1 MADRLGGFPGW
12 ARRRRPAGIR
22 IRVTATAVAIVGTA
36 SVLAAFVMVAF
47 VGRSLE
53 AQAADQATVRADQIA
68 DGGVRDGRTIVVAD
82 PEEQFV
88 QVLRGTTVVASSAN
102 VAGLPALAV
111 PGPESVAR
119 LRVPTVAGPFIAAS
133 AVTVGA
139 DGPRTV
145 VVGLNVDDVDEARH
159 IVTLALLFG
168 VPLLLVVVGLVTW
181 RMVGRT
187 LRPVEDMREEVDQIS
202 STELDRRVPTPA
214 RDDEVGRLA
223 RTMNRML
230 DRLQRGQERQRR
242 FISDASHELRS
253 PVAAIRQHAE
263 VALAHP
269 DSSNLR
275 ELADV
280 VLAED
285 ARLQGLVEDLLML
298 ARLDEH
304 ARPAR
309 FDDVDL
315 DDVVLAEAARLRST
329 TSLAVDTQGVS
340 TARILGQRQDLERL
354 VRNLTDNAIHHAQ
367 GRIWLGVGTSNGH
380 VALTVDDDG
389 PGIAAA
395 DRERALER
403 FVRLDGARDR
413 STGGSGLGLSIVREV
428 ALAHDG
434 EVVLGRSPRGGLR
447 AEIRFPAPEGSI
459 GRERSS

>member
-1 MADRLGGFPGW
+1 VADRLENVRGW

-22 IRVTATAVAIVGTA
+22 VRVTATAVAIVGTA

-47 VGRSLE
+47 VGRSLT
-53 AQAADQATVRADQIA
+53 AQAADQATVRAEQIA

-82 PEEQFV
+82 PGEQFV

-102 VAGLPALAV
+102 VAGLPPLAV
-111 PGPESVAR
+111 PGPESTVR
-119 LRVPTVAGPFIAAS
+119 FRIPTVAGPFIAAS
-133 AVTVGA
+133 AVTVGV

-145 VVGLNVDDVDEARH
+145 VVGLNVDDIDDARH
-159 IVTLALLFG
+159 VVALALLIG
-168 VPLLLVVVGLVTW
+168 VPLLLVVVGVVTW
-181 RMVGRT
+181 WMVGRT
-187 LRPVEDMREEVDQIS
+187 LRPVEDMREEVERIS
-202 STELDRRVPTPA
+202 STELDRRVPTPS

-230 DRLQRGQERQRR
+230 DRLQRAQERQRR

-263 VALAHP
+263 VAAEHP
-269 DSSNLR
+269 DSTNLR

-285 ARLQGLVEDLLML
+285 ARLQGLVEDLLVL

-309 FDDVDL
+309 FDEVDL
-315 DDVVLAEAARLRST
+315 DDVVLAEAARLRGT

-340 TARILGQRQDLERL
+340 SARILGQRKDLERL
-354 VRNLTDNAIHHAQ
+354 VRNLTDNATHHARA
-367 GRIWLGVGTSNGH
+367 RIWLGVGTSNGH

-389 PGIAAA
+389 PGIATG
-395 DRERALER
+395 DRERVLER

-413 STGGSGLGLSIVREV
+413 ATGGSGLGLSIVREV
-428 ALAHDG
+428 ALAHEG
-434 EVVLGRSPRGGLR
+434 AVALGRSPQGGLR
-447 AEIRFPAPEGSI
+447 AEVRFPAK
-459 GRERSS
+459 

>member
-1 MADRLGGFPGW
+1 M
-12 ARRRRPAGIR
+12 
-22 IRVTATAVAIVGTA
+22 AVAIVGTA
-36 SVLAAFVMVAF
+36 AVLAAFVMVSF
-47 VGRSLE
+47 VGRSLT
-53 AQAADQATVRADQIA
+53 AQAADQATVRAQQIA
-68 DGGVRDGRTIVVAD
+68 DGGVTDGRVIVVAD

-88 QVLRGTTVVASSAN
+88 QVLRDSTVVASSAN

-119 LRVPTVAGPFIAAS
+119 FRIPTVAGPFIAAS
-133 AVTVGA
+133 AVASGA
-139 DGPRTV
+139 EGPRTV
-145 VVGLNVDDVDEARH
+145 VVGLNIDDVDEARR
-159 IVTLALLFG
+159 IVALALLIG
-168 VPLLLVVVGLVTW
+168 VPLLLIVVGLVTW
-181 RMVGRT
+181 WMVGRT
-187 LRPVEDMREEVDQIS
+187 LRPVEDIREEVERIS

-263 VALAHP
+263 VALQHP
-269 DSSNLR
+269 DRSDLR

-285 ARLQGLVEDLLML
+285 ARLQGLVEDLLVL

-304 ARPAR
+304 VRPVR
-309 FDDVDL
+309 FDEVDL
-315 DDVVLAEAARLRST
+315 DDVVLAEADRLRSS

-340 TARILGQRQDLERL
+340 TARILGQRADLERL
-354 VRNLTDNAIHHAQ
+354 VRNLTDNAVHHAR
-367 GRIWLGVGTSNGH
+367 GGISLGVATSNGH

-389 PGIAAA
+389 PGIASA
-395 DRERALER
+395 DRERVLER

-413 STGGSGLGLSIVREV
+413 ATGGSGLGLSIVREV
-428 ALAHDG
+428 ALAHEG
-434 EVVLGRSPRGGLR
+434 AVVLGRSPQGGLR
-447 AEIRFPAPEGSI
+447 AEVRFPAP
-459 GRERSS
+459 

>member
-1 MADRLGGFPGW
+1 VADRLGGLREW
-12 ARRRRPAGIR
+12 ARGRRPAGIR
-22 IRVTATAVAIVGTA
+22 VRVTATAVAVVGIA
-36 SVLAAFVMVAF
+36 SVVAAFAMIAF
-47 VGRSLE
+47 VGRSLT
-53 AQAADQATVRADQIA
+53 AQAADQATVRAEQIA
-68 DGGVRDGRTIVVAD
+68 DGGVTDGRVLVVAD

-88 QVLRGTTVVASSAN
+88 QVLRGSTVVASSAN

-111 PGPESVAR
+111 PGPESVA
-119 LRVPTVAGPFIAAS
+119 LFQIPTVAGPFIAAS
-133 AVTVGA
+133 AVTVGDA
-139 DGPRTV
+139 EGPRTV
-145 VVGLNVDDVDEARH
+145 VVGLNIDDVDEARH
-159 IVTLALLFG
+159 LVALALLFG

-187 LRPVEDMREEVDQIS
+187 LRPVEDMREEVERIS
-202 STELDRRVPTPA
+202 STELDRRVPTPS

-285 ARLQGLVEDLLML
+285 ARLQDLVEDLLVL

-304 ARPAR
+304 ARPVR
-309 FDDVDL
+309 FDEVDL
-315 DDVVLAEAARLRST
+315 DDVVLADAARLRST
-329 TSLAVDTQGVS
+329 TSLAIDTQGVS
-340 TARILGQRQDLERL
+340 TARILGQRADLERL
-354 VRNLTDNAIHHAQ
+354 VRNLTDNAIHHAR
-367 GRIWLGVGTSNGH
+367 GGIWLGVGRSDGH

-389 PGIAAA
+389 PGIASA
-395 DRERALER
+395 DRERVLER
-403 FVRLDGARDR
+403 FVRLDGARGR
-413 STGGSGLGLSIVREV
+413 ATGGSGLGLSIVREV
-428 ALAHDG
+428 AVAHQG
-434 EVVLGRSPRGGLR
+434 AVTLGRSPQGGLH
-447 AEIRFPAPEGSI
+447 AEVRFPAE
-459 GRERSS
+459 